1 MFFLC
6 IFIVKKKFM
15 DKLKS
20 LYMQVAEPKIFKQC
34 EKLLKNTILYRHIL
48 KINSKQIC
56 ELI

>member
-20 LYMQVAEPKIFKQC
+20 LYMQVAEPKNFKQC

-56 ELI
+56 